1 MNRDTLA
8 NQLRGL
14 RDTSTA
20 FLATAKPEDVEV
32 EVVIDGDDRFEA
44 VVWIDG
50 LNLGVGV
57 GDIELIGTP
66 GSYEAEFEFR
76 YSDPE
81 TYEDRTVTLSA
92 AHEPA
97 EPNIQELGWDHLRR
111 SPVAAAIDLAQIAI
125 WVFFDRQIEELAEAA

>member
-1 MNRDTLA
+1 MNTLA

-14 RDTSTA
+14 RDTATA

-32 EVVIDGDDRFEA
+32 SVALDEDNRFEA

-81 TYEDRTVTLSA
+81 TYEERTVTLSA

-97 EPNIQELGWDHLRR
+97 EPDSQARGWDHLRR
-111 SPVAAAIDLAQIAI
+111 HPAAAAIDLAQIAI
-125 WVFFDRQIEELAEAA
+125 GVFFDSELEDLAAAA